1 MAENTPSEPDLDNAS
16 VGKRVLQSIRLSSI
30 DFYSSKIKR
39 IMQKNYLL
47 IIVLAVLP
55 LFMNAQFTLS
65 GTIINKSNSQ
75 PLPGAHIKEQSSNTS
90 SISNADGYYEI
101 KKLTPGD
108 YKFHVSYMGFESQTI
123 EIHISTNLEF
133 DFAMQESVIMSDEVI
148 ISAIRATDESPT
160 TYTIMDQA
168 EIAKK
173 NTGRDLPYIF
183 SSSPSTVASS
193 DAGAGIG
200 YTGLRIRGT
209 DLTGINVTLN
219 GVPVNDGE
227 AHAVYFVNLPD
238 LASSINDV
246 QIQRGVGTST
256 NGSASFG
263 ASINIET
270 GDNNP
275 NPYAEISSTFGSFNT
290 LKNSVKFGTGILNNK
305 WNFNGRVS
313 QIKSDGYID
322 RASSNLKSAYFSAGY
337 FGEKDIFKAV
347 MILGDEKT
355 YQSWYGVPKDSLE
368 TNRTYNPAGEM
379 YNNEGD
385 FLGYY
390 NNQTDNYKQNY
401 YQLHYAHQFSNKFNI
416 VSAAYLTTG
425 KGYYESYKND
435 RKFSKYGLSDTI
447 IGNDT
452 ITRTNLI
459 QQKWLNNKFYGI
471 NLSANYNTE
480 KLKLNIG
487 GSWSYYDGD
496 HYGKIIWAQVA
507 TLGQYDDNWY
517 FNTGKKSDI
526 NIFAKANYKLNDK
539 INLYGDL
546 QYRSISYDI
555 VGTHDDLHNLTQSHN
570 FGFFNPKAG
579 IFYQLNSKQNLYF
592 SVGIANREP
601 SRSVYRD
608 ADTSQNILPERLT
621 DFEFGYSY
629 QTNSILI
636 EANAFYMDYKNQFV
650 MTGKINNV
658 GTAIMTNVPDSYRT
672 GIELVAGFKLL
683 KIVDWQIN
691 ATFSQNKIKNFV
703 SYVDNWTT
711 WGQEIDTLGT
721 SDISFSPNTI
731 LSSNI
736 GISPVKNLKLSL
748 ISKYVGRQYIDNTS
762 SNERSL
768 NPYFVNDITINY
780 SIETN
785 FIKQVDFLVSLNN
798 IFNVKYES
806 KAWVYRYYSDD
817 IEYEMNGYFPQAQFN
832 FMLGVNLKF

>member
-1 MAENTPSEPDLDNAS
+1 
-16 VGKRVLQSIRLSSI
+16 
-30 DFYSSKIKR
+30 
-39 IMQKNYLL
+39 MQKNYLL
-47 IIVLAVLP
+47 IVVLAVSP

-65 GTIINKSNSQ
+65 GTITNKYNGD
-75 PLPGAHIKEQSSNTS
+75 PLPGAHIMEQGSKTS
-90 SISNADGYYEI
+90 SISNTIGYYEI
-101 KKLTPGD
+101 KNLIAGD
-108 YKFHVSYMGFESQTI
+108 YKIHVSYMGFESQTI
-123 EIHISTNLEF
+123 EININTKLEYN
-133 DFAMQESVIMSDEVI
+133 FAMQESHIMSDEVI

-160 TYTIMDQA
+160 TYTIMDKA
-168 EIAKK
+168 EIAEK

-200 YTGLRIRGT
+200 YTGLRIRGA

-219 GVPVNDGE
+219 GIPVNDGE
-227 AHAVYFVNLPD
+227 AHGVYFVNLPD

-256 NGSASFG
+256 NGAASFG

-270 GDNNP
+270 GNNNP
-275 NPYAEISSTFGSFNT
+275 NSFAKISSAFGSFNT
-290 LKNSVKFGTGILNNK
+290 IKNSVMFGTGLLKDK

-337 FGEKDIFKAV
+337 FGNKDIIKA
-347 MILGDEKT
+347 IILLGDEKT

-379 YNNEGD
+379 YDNEGD

-390 NNQTDNYKQNY
+390 DNQTDNYTQNY
-401 YQLHYAHQFSNKFNI
+401 YQLHYAHQFNNQLNV
-416 VSAAYLTTG
+416 VSAAYITTG

-435 RKFSKYGLSDTI
+435 RKFSKYGLLDTI

-459 QQKWLNNKFYGI
+459 QQKWLDNKFYGI
-471 NLSANYNTE
+471 NLSANYTTE

-487 GSWSYYDGD
+487 GGWSYYDGD
-496 HYGKIIWAQVA
+496 HYGKIVWAQVA

-517 FNTGKKSDI
+517 FNTGTKSDV
-526 NIFAKANYKLNDK
+526 NIFAKANYALNDK
-539 INLYGDL
+539 LNLYTDL
-546 QYRSISYDI
+546 QYRSINYNI
-555 VGTHDDLHNLTQSHN
+555 TGTHDDLSDLNQTHN

-579 IFYQLNSKQNLYF
+579 VFYKINEKQDLYF
-592 SVGIANREP
+592 SVGVANREP

-621 DFEFGYSY
+621 DFELGYSY
-629 QTNSILI
+629 QQSSFLI
-636 EANAFYMDYKNQFV
+636 EANLFYMDYKDQFV

-658 GTAIMTNVPDSYRT
+658 GTAIMTNVPDSYRA
-672 GIELVAGFKLL
+672 GIELVAGVKLL

-691 ATFSQNKIKNFV
+691 ATFSQNKIVGFV

-711 WGQEIDTLGT
+711 WGQEIDSLGT
-721 SDISFSPNTI
+721 TDISFSPNTI
-731 LSSNI
+731 LSSNVSV
-736 GISPVKNLKLSL
+736 SPVKNLKLSL

-762 SNERSL
+762 NIERSL
-768 NPYFVNDITINY
+768 DPYFVNDFAINY
-780 SIETN
+780 SIHTS
-785 FIKQVDFLVSLNN
+785 FIKQIDFLLSLNN

-806 KAWVYRYYSDD
+806 NAWVYRYYYDD
-817 IEYEMNGYFPQAQFN
+817 VEYEMNGYFPQAQFN